1 MDNVNEVLQ
10 LIEVNESKEADAR
23 DYYYKLLEIIP
34 DKYKDAIREII
45 SDEIDHSIKLMRIA
59 EVLSKNNPVE
69 YDKII
74 KLEKLE
80 QKASYDEI
88 SKHIPRID

>member
-1 MDNVNEVLQ
+1 MEDINEVLQ

-74 KLEKLE
+74 KLKKLE
-80 QKASYDEI
+80 QKSSYDDI
-88 SKHIPRID
+88 LTHIPRID

>member
-1 MDNVNEVLQ
+1 MEDVNEVLQ

-23 DYYYKLLEIIP
+23 DYYYKLLAVIP
-34 DKYKDAIREII
+34 EKYKDVINEII

-59 EVLSKNNPVE
+59 ETLSKNKPIE

-74 KLEKLE
+74 NLGKVRK
-80 QKASYDEI
+80 
-88 SKHIPRID
+88 

>member
-1 MDNVNEVLQ
+1 MNNINEVLQ

-23 DYYYKLLEIIP
+23 DYYYKLLAIIP
-34 DKYKDAIREII
+34 DKYKDAIKEII

-59 EVLSKNNPVE
+59 EVLSKNKPVE

-74 KLEKLE
+74 NLG
-80 QKASYDEI
+80 KANG
-88 SKHIPRID
+88 R